1 MKKTFLTLV
10 GIMLC
15 STLLAQQGDLKRHN
29 FGLSLDFGSF
39 PMGNDYFE
47 VVNRGVTELKSAV
60 AFDIALKYEYMLNKK
75 NTFSLTAEPGYANH
89 VLTIYNSISSIND
102 RQSVHALNLPVLVNY
117 RLPIT
122 ENVNFIG
129 ATGLNASLYLTD
141 KVELRNVETP
151 IPEYNTVITTTENIS
166 FKNPLTLDFAL
177 KAGIEIA
184 TKHRFQFNVSYYLPI
199 LGNTNMEYLING
211 VDYGLSNRSDKGI
224 NRLMF
229 GISLFL

>member
-10 GIMLC
+10 GVLLC

-39 PMGNDYFE
+39 PMENDYFE

-151 IPEYNTVITTTENIS
+151 IPEYNTD
-166 FKNPLTLDFAL
+166 LA
-177 KAGIEIA
+177 
-184 TKHRFQFNVSYYLPI
+184 
-199 LGNTNMEYLING
+199 
-211 VDYGLSNRSDKGI
+211 
-224 NRLMF
+224 
-229 GISLFL
+229 